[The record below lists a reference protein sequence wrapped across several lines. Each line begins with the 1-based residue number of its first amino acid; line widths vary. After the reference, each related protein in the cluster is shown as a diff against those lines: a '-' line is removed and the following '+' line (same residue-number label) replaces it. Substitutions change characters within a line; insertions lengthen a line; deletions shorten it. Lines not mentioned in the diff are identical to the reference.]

1 MKIYFQNALP
11 PLLLSVCLLPLLL
24 ASDRPSDGEDNGTKP
39 SPLSGY
45 RFVPDR
51 AFDLLSSEEAEP
63 APPEPVEAEPEI
75 PVPVAPPPPVVPV
88 NEPADFEELFPTIV
102 EDTPPAPAEAPV
114 EPDPPSRTPV
124 ESVLPLIEETPPVE
138 RPTPPPD
145 DPDVPEPDPDAAPPP
160 VATDDPRPEEAL
172 PALTGPR
179 EAPPRPGEELTFP
192 LTLEIPEPPPDERPP
207 EGGASAPRSETA
219 PATGGGGRDGTSP
232 VFPVLKGSAPAVV
245 GIGATLGDNSD
256 IYLDAL
262 VPFWQ
267 TGNDAYRTIFFLAPR
282 ITGTEEETNSGSLGL
297 GIRSLRGEGAL
308 SGKSFPW
315 IIGANVFYDFT
326 RSSNDFDYNQF
337 GAGIEWM
344 SPLVDLRVNAYF
356 PDGGRNQV
364 AETSSTSSTTS
375 TSTTS
380 RTTFGQPFPTGH
392 TVVQPFTVRNTTQF
406 RRTTTTRF
414 FEKHE
419 EALQGFDGEAGLLL
433 PADLTFIPVR
443 VYGGYYS
450 FDNPFGSDITGP
462 KARVEARPFSFLLL
476 DASWY
481 QDEELLGSN
490 WFLGARASVRIG
502 GGRTPPSSSK
512 PLHDTK
518 AGPKEAAYNPYG
530 DFHRRLLERIPR
542 NYRAVLVES
551 PFLENA
557 ARRQSRTSTSSRT
570 STTTGTEI
578 IASDIVFVDGSRGG
592 GGAGGTWEAPRNT
605 IQGGADLAVARLGS
619 TGRIWTVWTQGGAG
633 PYSESV
639 TVTDSVRF
647 ISNAV
652 AIAGKDG
659 FSFGGLTPEPV
670 VQGGFLFGTLPA
682 SPAPPRIPVGS
693 VRGYSITGG
702 HAAAGFTGV
711 TFVNV
716 GQATASNNRIDTV
729 GGSGIA
735 VIQRGDT
742 SSTGT
747 FASNQI
753 SNTLGHAVHFDL
765 ADTASGNHSVTDSTF
780 RDIGGNGVRVD
791 ATDSATHDISLARSS
806 ASGLSESAL
815 FLQADANTSGS
826 LGAANSIFDGGGADT
841 ALSGNARATL
851 TVSGSRFVN
860 DPGPVFDLTL
870 SDSARQVA
878 DLRNNVLDQN
888 QSALGLEV
896 TGAAVSETTFAGNAV
911 SNSTA
916 DAVVAGFSGTGA
928 QTFTASGNEFSA
940 TDGTA
945 VFVSATGGTADVSVA
960 NNTIDTAIDNG
971 IHLLS
976 TGAAT
981 VTALVTGNGVSNSS
995 AGSALIRAT
1004 VGGNLTATV
1013 SNNVFETSGT
1023 HGLRVQ
1029 SVDDANLS
1037 AVIQGNTVRQ
1047 TLAAGIELLARNN
1060 SLLAVLA
1067 QANSVSDTGSTG
1079 IGADADGGSLL
1090 NLTAEGN
1097 NISDTTSE
1105 GILISGRDNS
1115 SSRFE
1120 ARGNTIST
1128 SRNASGIR
1136 SSFLDAH
1143 ATVVRIANNRIGPV
1157 ARQGVEIATSDD
1169 SMADIEVTGNL
1180 LADTAR
1186 DGIRMTLFS
1195 TENQSA
1201 LVRGNR
1207 LQRTGANAVNATTQG
1222 GKGVTVFDNTIGT
1235 TGGAA
1240 VRVDMQSGGLV
1251 LGGESD
1257 GDNLYTDLTPLPFD
1271 NAGLPPAGAG
1281 IRINGIVYP

>member
-1 MKIYFQNALP
+1 MNRIPRNAIHT
-11 PLLLSVCLLPLLL
+11 LLLSTCLLPLLP
-24 ASDRPSDGEDNGTKP
+24 ASDHPSDEGEAGTTP
-39 SPLSGY
+39 SPPHDY
-45 RFVPDR
+45 RFVSDG
-51 AFDLLSSEEAEP
+51 AFDLRSQ
-63 APPEPVEAEPEI
+63 
-75 PVPVAPPPPVVPV
+75 
-88 NEPADFEELFPTIV
+88 
-102 EDTPPAPAEAPV
+102 
-114 EPDPPSRTPV
+114 
-124 ESVLPLIEETPPVE
+124 EET
-138 RPTPPPD
+138 
-145 DPDVPEPDPDAAPPP
+145 
-160 VATDDPRPEEAL
+160 L

-192 LTLEIPEPPPDERPP
+192 LTLEIPEIPPGERPP
-207 EGGASAPRSETA
+207 EGGTSATRSETA
-219 PATGGGGRDGTSP
+219 PATSGVGSDGTNP

-245 GIGATLGDNSD
+245 GIGATLGDDSD
-256 IYLDAL
+256 IYLDVL

-267 TGNDAYRTIFFLAPR
+267 TGNDAHRTIFFLAPR

-344 SPLVDLRVNAYF
+344 SPLIDLRVNAYF
-356 PDGGRNQV
+356 PDRSRNQV
-364 AETSSTSSTTS
+364 AETSSTSGSTS
-375 TSTTS
+375 TSTTTE
-380 RTTFGQPFPTGH
+380 TTYGQPFPTGH
-392 TVVQPFTVRNTTQF
+392 TVVQPFTVSNTTQF

-414 FEKHE
+414 FEKYE

-462 KARVEARPFSFLLL
+462 KARIEARPLSFLLL

-518 AGPKEAAYNPYG
+518 TGPKEAAYNPYG
-530 DFHRRLLERIPR
+530 DFHRRLVERIPR

-592 GGAGGTWEAPRNT
+592 GGAAGTWEAPRNT

-619 TGRIWTVWTQGGAG
+619 SGRIWTVWTQGGAG
-633 PYSESV
+633 PYSENV

-652 AIAGKDG
+652 AITGKNG
-659 FSFGGLTPEPV
+659 LSFGGINPKPV
-670 VQGGFLFGTLPA
+670 VQGGFLFGSLPA
-682 SPAPPRIPVGS
+682 SPSSPRIPVGS

-711 TFVNV
+711 TYVNV

-735 VIQRGDT
+735 VIQRGGT
-742 SSTGT
+742 SSAGT
-747 FASNQI
+747 FASNRI
-753 SNTLGHAVHFDL
+753 SNTGGHAVHFDL
-765 ADTASGNHSVTDSTF
+765 ADTATGNHSVTDSTF
-780 RDIGGNGVRVD
+780 LNLGGNGVRVD
-791 ATDSATHDISLARSS
+791 ATDSAIYDISLARSP
-806 ASGLSESAL
+806 ASGLSDSAL
-815 FLQADANTSGS
+815 FLRADANTSGS
-826 LGAANSIFDGGGADT
+826 LSAADSIFDGGGADSD
-841 ALSGNARATL
+841 LSGNARANL

-860 DPGPVFDLTL
+860 DPGPVFELTL

-911 SNSTA
+911 SNGST
-916 DAVVAGFSGTGA
+916 DTVVAGFAGTGA
-928 QTFTASGNEFSA
+928 QIFTASGNEFSA
-940 TDGTA
+940 IDGTA
-945 VFVSATGGTADVSVA
+945 VFVNATGGAADVTVA
-960 NNTIDTAIDNG
+960 NNTIDNAIDNG

-995 AGSALIRAT
+995 AGSALIRAA
-1004 VGGNLTATV
+1004 GSGNLTATV
-1013 SNNVFETSGT
+1013 SDNVFENPGT

-1029 SVDDANLS
+1029 SADDANLS
-1037 AVIQGNTVRQ
+1037 AVIQGNTVRRS
-1047 TLAAGIELLARNN
+1047 LGAGIELLARNN

-1067 QANSVSDTGSTG
+1067 RANSVSDTGSTG

-1097 NISDTTSE
+1097 NISNTTDE
-1105 GILISGRDNS
+1105 GILVSGRDNS

-1120 ARGNTIST
+1120 ARGNMIAST
-1128 SRNASGIR
+1128 GNASGIR
-1136 SSFLDAH
+1136 STSVNFHD
-1143 ATVVRIANNRIGPV
+1143 TIIRIADNRIGPV
-1157 ARQGVEIATSDD
+1157 AQQGVEIATGDD
-1169 SMADIEVTGNL
+1169 STADIEVTGNL
-1180 LADTAR
+1180 LADTAQ

-1201 LVRGNR
+1201 LIRSNT
-1207 LQRTGANAVNATTQG
+1207 LQRIGANAGNVTTRGPKEVSVFGNA
-1222 GKGVTVFDNTIGT
+1222 IGT

-1240 VRVDMQSGGLV
+1240 VRVDVRSGGLV
-1251 LGGESD
+1251 LEGESD
-1257 GDNLYTDLTPLPFD
+1257 GDNLYTDLTPVPFD
-1271 NAGLPPAGAG
+1271 DAGSPPGG
-1281 IRINGIVYP
+1281 PGVRINGTVFP